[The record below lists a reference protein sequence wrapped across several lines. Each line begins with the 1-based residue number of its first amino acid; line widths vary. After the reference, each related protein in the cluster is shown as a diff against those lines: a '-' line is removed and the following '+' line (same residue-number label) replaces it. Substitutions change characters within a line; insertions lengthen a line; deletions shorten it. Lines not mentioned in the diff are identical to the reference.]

1 VELSTILEVLRKA
14 QEDARRKPE
23 PGKVPGGLFDDAERR
38 RRRRRLL
45 FAVGAVVV
53 LGFVGGWW
61 FGARLRA
68 PEPTAEDDGRLA
80 VADATSPGRDAEP
93 SAARSPGAEPGIG
106 GTSAAPETK
115 AEEPPAAKTAPAPA
129 PATAPGAVEDAR
141 RAAPPAPEGSGAAAQ
156 PPSVPAAPPAAAK
169 AAPQVPP
176 AALRARAGDA
186 SSETALAAQRAAI
199 RAGRARETEPASDTA
214 SAEAAAPAAPVGERR
229 APSYMDAGVPA
240 FGPAG
245 PTAEGAAPAPRLRAI
260 QRPLRGTEA
269 SRVQLADRAA
279 APPPAA
285 VAPAA
290 PRAAG
295 SFRDSD
301 EVRIGTAEREKPA
314 PEPREARA
322 DQRLARAESPL
333 GGAADVRAESAAG
346 AAAAAA
352 RDLAPAPARPP
363 LAASDDG
370 DVLARALRRSPTGAP
385 DVKINIVSWS
395 ATPGRRFAF
404 VRVDGSQVT
413 QVREGDEIGGLKVK
427 HIFQQ
432 AVEFGHG
439 DSSFVLRAN

>member
-1 VELSTILEVLRKA
+1 ALRRRLAPRRRHDTRRDRPQLGRRVSRRARRRLVRKGAPLLARPRPPRRSARRRIGQPQSEATARAAARRGRLQRSGFDGVLARHGGRGAALPAREAAVRRRQGRAAHDDHALPERRRRPGAAARWRNGALAARRGGEDRHGRGVELSTILEVLRKA

-186 SSETALAAQRAAI
+186 SSETALAAQRA
-199 RAGRARETEPASDTA
+199 
-214 SAEAAAPAAPVGERR
+214 
-229 APSYMDAGVPA
+229 
-240 FGPAG
+240 
-245 PTAEGAAPAPRLRAI
+245 
-260 QRPLRGTEA
+260 
-269 SRVQLADRAA
+269 
-279 APPPAA
+279 
-285 VAPAA
+285 
-290 PRAAG
+290 
-295 SFRDSD
+295 
-301 EVRIGTAEREKPA
+301 
-314 PEPREARA
+314 
-322 DQRLARAESPL
+322 
-333 GGAADVRAESAAG
+333 
-346 AAAAAA
+346 
-352 RDLAPAPARPP
+352 
-363 LAASDDG
+363 
-370 DVLARALRRSPTGAP
+370 
-385 DVKINIVSWS
+385 
-395 ATPGRRFAF
+395 
-404 VRVDGSQVT
+404 
-413 QVREGDEIGGLKVK
+413 
-427 HIFQQ
+427 
-432 AVEFGHG
+432 
-439 DSSFVLRAN
+439 